1 VDRSLTGQVVAG
13 VAILLGFVAVVVAGY
28 VLSRRRSRDVQ
39 PGAPDRLT
47 GEVVT
52 GLLAEL
58 RKAQAEATHWK
69 AAAERLQR
77 ELDGRS

>member
-1 VDRSLTGQVVAG
+1 VDGPLKVVVG

-28 VLSRRRSRDVQ
+28 VVSRRQARDVQ
-39 PGAPDRLT
+39 PGTPDRVT
-47 GEVVT
+47 GEVVA
-52 GLLAEL
+52 GLMTEL
-58 RKAQAEATHWK
+58 RKAQAEAAHWR

>member
-1 VDRSLTGQVVAG
+1 MSGTLVVGIAIIVGFLAVIAG
-13 VAILLGFVAVVVAGY
+13 GY
-28 VLSRRRSRDVQ
+28 FLSRRGAREVR
-39 PGAPDRLT
+39 PGSPDRVT

-58 RKAQAEATHWK
+58 RKAQAEAAHWK
-69 AAAERLQR
+69 SAAERLQR

>member
-1 VDRSLTGQVVAG
+1 MDGPLKVVVG

-28 VLSRRRSRDVQ
+28 VVSRRQARDVQ
-39 PGAPDRLT
+39 PGTPDRVT
-47 GEVVT
+47 GEVVA
-52 GLLAEL
+52 GLMTEL
-58 RKAQAEATHWK
+58 RKAQAEAAHWR